1 MREVLNRYHLK
12 TWLLLS
18 AVLMCFVISGKVFSL
33 TASAAVVIEPGD
45 TIEGTIDERSTK
57 DTYVFKTGRNTLSY
71 AIACDADAGMDFIV
85 TVYNSRGIELARQDS
100 WESYDGDYDCLWV
113 RALKPGRKYYIVVE
127 TDNVDVNWGNYQLFI
142 MKSNEGGSVKL
153 SKTSSIY
160 TGKKQKLPTVTVYDC
175 KGRKIS
181 KKDYTYWFNDY
192 DNKEKYVKEIG
203 QYSVYVLYGS
213 DYYHY
218 MAESECGFADC
229 HEGDFVIRP
238 PRVKITDISSKSGNI
253 SITCQ
258 KSKYAECYHYMV
270 ATDKKFKNIVKS
282 SSHSKTN
289 KKTFSG
295 LEKGKTY
302 YVRVCIDGGDFI
314 YSNYSPV
321 KKIKCK

>member
-18 AVLMCFVISGKVFSL
+18 AALMCFVISGKVFSL

-71 AIACDADAGMDFIV
+71 AIYCNTDDETDFMV
-85 TVYNSRGIELARQDS
+85 TVYNSRGIELAYKDS
-100 WESYDGDYDCLWV
+100 WERYDDDDDCLWV
-113 RALKPGRKYYIVVE
+113 STLRPGRKYYIVVE
-127 TDNVDVNWGNYQLFI
+127 TDDAELNSGDYQLYI
-142 MKSNEGGSVKL
+142 KKSNEGGFVKL

-160 TGKKQKLPTVTVYDC
+160 TGKKQKLPTITVYDC

-181 KKDYTYWFNDY
+181 KKDYIYWFDDY

-203 QYSVYVLYGS
+203 KYSLYVLYGS

-229 HEGDFVIRP
+229 YEGDFVIRP

-253 SITCQ
+253 SIACQ
-258 KSKYAECYHYMV
+258 KSKYATSYCYFI
-270 ATDKKFKNIVKS
+270 ATDKKFKNVVKS
-282 SSHSKTN
+282 TIYGKTN

-302 YVRVCIDGGDFI
+302 YVRVCINGGDFVF
-314 YSNYSPV
+314 SKYSPM